1 MDINLADQKIF
12 VLEETLSAD
21 EIRQKAMDRR
31 SSAFVSGLGSLLSRP
46 KPDDIVLLA
55 TQRRLEPFWHVACRA
70 RFVYDRSRD
79 YSVPASSAEVKA
91 VTVNGTTYDVS
102 DAARPRAFSFST
114 VEHCKEET
122 FVEEYTDGVSG
133 ARVVDGS
140 TVAGRSK
147 REVSELA
154 GLEAD
159 QTIVVP
165 PEQRAAYV
173 VREALAKLMRPVQAD
188 SVEEESFTLEHTD
201 LYYRPIRAFEFHW
214 KPKDKRGIV
223 EIDCVTGETRQGKSL
238 MTEFSKMVTRDSL
251 FDIGADTISML
262 VPGGGIAVKVA
273 KIAMDQQHK
282 SG

>member
-12 VLEETLSAD
+12 ILEENLSAE

-46 KPDDIVLLA
+46 KPDDIVLLT

-70 RFVYDRSRD
+70 RFVYDRSHE
-79 YSVPASSAEVKA
+79 YSVPASGPEVKA
-91 VTVNGTTYDVS
+91 VTINGSTYDVS
-102 DAARPRAFSFST
+102 DTTKPRTYSMHT
-114 VEHCKEET
+114 LEHCKEET
-122 FVEEYTDGVSG
+122 FVEEYTDGVTGVRIADG
-133 ARVVDGS
+133 ATVVGK
-140 TVAGRSK
+140 SK
-147 REVSELA
+147 HEISELT
-154 GLEAD
+154 GLDAD
-159 QTIVVP
+159 ETIVVP
-165 PEQRAAYV
+165 PEQRASYV

-188 SVEEESFTLEHTD
+188 SMEEESFTLEHTD

-238 MTEFSKMVTRDSL
+238 ITDFSKMVTRDSL

-273 KIAMDQQHK
+273 KIAIDQSHK
-282 SG
+282 

>member
-1 MDINLADQKIF
+1 MDINLADQRIF
-12 VLEETLSAD
+12 VLEENLSAE

-46 KPDDIVLLA
+46 KPDDIVLLT

-70 RFVYDRSRD
+70 RFVYDRSHE
-79 YSVPASSAEVKA
+79 YFVPASGAEVKA
-91 VTVNGTTYDVS
+91 VTINGATYDVS
-102 DAARPRAFSFST
+102 DTAKPRTYSMHT
-114 VEHCKEET
+114 LEHCKEET

-133 ARVVDGS
+133 GRIADGATVVGK
-140 TVAGRSK
+140 SK
-147 REVSELA
+147 HEVSELA

-159 QTIVVP
+159 ETIVVP
-165 PEQRAAYV
+165 PEQRASYV

-188 SVEEESFTLEHTD
+188 SMEEESFTLEHTD
-201 LYYRPIRAFEFHW
+201 LYLRPIRAFEFHW
-214 KPKDKRGIV
+214 KPKDRKGIV

-238 MTEFSKMVTRDSL
+238 ITDFSKMVTRDSL

-273 KIAMDQQHK
+273 KIAIDQSHK
-282 SG
+282 

>member
-12 VLEETLSAD
+12 ILEENLSAE

-46 KPDDIVLLA
+46 KPDDIVLLT

-70 RFVYDRSRD
+70 RFVYDRSHE
-79 YSVPASSAEVKA
+79 YSVPASGPEVKA
-91 VTVNGTTYDVS
+91 VTINGSTYDVS
-102 DAARPRAFSFST
+102 DTTKPRTYSMHAL
-114 VEHCKEET
+114 EHCKEET
-122 FVEEYTDGVSG
+122 FGEEYTDGVTGVRIADG
-133 ARVVDGS
+133 ATVVGK
-140 TVAGRSK
+140 SK
-147 REVSELA
+147 HEISELT
-154 GLEAD
+154 GLDAD
-159 QTIVVP
+159 ETIVVP
-165 PEQRAAYV
+165 PEQRASYV

-188 SVEEESFTLEHTD
+188 SMEEESFTLEHTD

-238 MTEFSKMVTRDSL
+238 ITDFSKMVTRDSL

-273 KIAMDQQHK
+273 KIAIDQSHK
-282 SG
+282 